1 MKRQNKIIII
11 MLSVLTV
18 ILLSLVILLATD
30 IINFRSNNTIKENK
44 TIISQKSSVPLL
56 KILEYYKQRVTDLN
70 DGKHEYS
77 VIDIN
82 NDNIPELFVYVGG
95 TIGNEIIANTS
106 IVTYDENKGDKDN
119 NYIVNIGNLNA
130 RIDVN
135 TIFYKMNDG
144 TLLQVFEHK

>member
-11 MLSVLTV
+11 MLSVLTI

-30 IINFRSNNTIKENK
+30 IINFRSNNTSKENK
-44 TIISQKSSVPLL
+44 IIISQKSSVPLS

-82 NDNIPELFVYVGG
+82 NDNIPELFVYIGG
-95 TIGNEIIANTS
+95 TIENEIIANTS